1 MMLDGKTS
9 GSAGDNG
16 QASETVRIRR
26 ALDDAFL
33 EVPAVGLGTWSWGA
47 AKWGWR
53 TWDARLTRRGVLRA
67 WDAFVDGGGGL
78 VDTADDYGAGL
89 SEQLV
94 GAGLARNATNVF
106 VATKGGGR
114 PRLVSAASASCERL
128 GVDRVALYQL
138 HSVEASLLSQDAFAR
153 RRPRLVRARGV
164 ALLAYAP
171 LASGRLARRVVD
183 GELRPPLPNAAKRGF
198 GRADDASSSR
208 SCAGSATRLR
218 RGARWLTAHGGVVAI
233 PGCKTADQVAATV
246 TAARAFGPPADGDAL
261 AAAGAAAGG
270 QAARRRGYKF
280 TIESAVAPTDEDDL
294 VFSRDGCDVVVDDSS
309 IEFVRGATVDFEEEM
324 IRSAFVVSHN
334 PNSESAC
341 GCGSSFA
348 LKNFEENGVD

>member
-16 QASETVRIRR
+16 QASGSAGDNGQTVRIRR

-89 SEQLV
+89 SERLI

-114 PRLVSAASASCERL
+114 R
-128 GVDRVALYQL
+128 
-138 HSVEASLLSQDAFAR
+138 
-153 RRPRLVRARGV
+153 
-164 ALLAYAP
+164 
-171 LASGRLARRVVD
+171 
-183 GELRPPLPNAAKRGF
+183 
-198 GRADDASSSR
+198 
-208 SCAGSATRLR
+208 
-218 RGARWLTAHGGVVAI
+218 
-233 PGCKTADQVAATV
+233 
-246 TAARAFGPPADGDAL
+246 
-261 AAAGAAAGG
+261 
-270 QAARRRGYKF
+270 
-280 TIESAVAPTDEDDL
+280 
-294 VFSRDGCDVVVDDSS
+294 FS
-309 IEFVRGATVDFEEEM
+309 
-324 IRSAFVVSHN
+324 
-334 PNSESAC
+334 
-341 GCGSSFA
+341 
-348 LKNFEENGVD
+348 

>member
-1 MMLDGKTS
+1 MLDGKPS
-9 GSAGDNG
+9 GCAGDNG
-16 QASETVRIRR
+16 QASSSTGDYGQASGSIPETVRIRR

-89 SEQLV
+89 SERLV

-106 VATKGGGR
+106 FATKGGGR
-114 PRLVSAASASCERL
+114 PSELVSAASASCERL

-138 HSVEASLLSQDAFAR
+138 HSVCEPIERAADGLAAVAKAGLCDAVGACNHDVAQLERLRARLERRGVALGAAQVEGSLLSQDAFAR
-153 RRPRLVRARGV
+153 DGVHDWCAARGV

-183 GELRPPLPNAAKRGF
+183 GELRPAMTEKAKRGF
-198 GRADDASSSR
+198 GRADDAKLKPL
-208 SCAGSATRLR
+208 LR
-218 RGARWLTAHGGVVAI
+218 RLGDAPAAAALRWLTAHGGVVAI
-233 PGCKTADQVAATV
+233 PGCKTADQVVATV
-246 TAARAFGPPADGDAL
+246 AAARAFGPPADGDAL
-261 AAAGAAAGG
+261 AAAGRAAAGRPRP
-270 QAARRRGYKF
+270 AARKRRG
-280 TIESAVAPTDEDDL
+280 
-294 VFSRDGCDVVVDDSS
+294 
-309 IEFVRGATVDFEEEM
+309 
-324 IRSAFVVSHN
+324 
-334 PNSESAC
+334 
-341 GCGSSFA
+341 
-348 LKNFEENGVD
+348 